1 SDANENTMLEV
12 ENLVKKF
19 DDKTAVDGVSFSVS
33 SGEVTAL
40 IGTSGCGKTTTLK
53 MINRLVEP
61 TSGTIRING
70 KITTGINP
78 IELRRQIGYVIQEN
92 GLFPHYT
99 VAENIG
105 VVPRLLGYSAQQIQA
120 LIPEVLQKVELPIK
134 GIQDKYPNALS
145 GGQQQRV
152 AIARAIAASP
162 PLLLMDEPFSALDPI
177 TRITARK
184 NFQQFI
190 RKIGIAVV
198 LVTHDVAEAIDLA
211 DTIVLMDKGKIVQMG
226 SAADLLFQPASDYV
240 VSFFAE
246 NKMETELKVV
256 KIKDLFPFLNH
267 RNLDSKEMPTLQF
280 EDNLYDISN
289 RYSLSLDKA
298 FQLLE
303 PNQPS
308 PITVLY
314 NDLLVAFQ
322 TYKSTYGTGR

>member
-1 SDANENTMLEV
+1 MLEV
-12 ENLVKKF
+12 EDLVKKF
-19 DDKTAVDGVSFSVS
+19 EDKVAVNGVSFAVA

-53 MINRLVEP
+53 MINRLIEP
-61 TSGTIRING
+61 TNGTIKING
-70 KITTGINP
+70 KDTTGLNA
-78 IELRRQIGYVIQEN
+78 IELRRKIGYVIQEN

-105 VVPRLLGYSAQQIQA
+105 VVPRLLGYTHQQIQD
-120 LIPEVLQKVELPIK
+120 LIPDVLQKVELPTA
-134 GIQDKYPNALS
+134 GIQHKYPNELS

-190 RKIGIAVV
+190 RKLGIAVV

-211 DTIVLMDKGKIVQMG
+211 DTIALMDKGKIVQMG
-226 SAADLLFQPASDYV
+226 SAADLLFRPASDYV
-240 VSFFAE
+240 ISFFAE

-256 KIKDLFPFLNH
+256 KVNDL
-267 RNLDSKEMPTLQF
+267 LDYLPVHKAHQDAAPEISLA
-280 EDNLYDISN
+280 DNLYDISN
-289 RYSLSLDKA
+289 QYSISLDQA
-298 FQLLE
+298 FQ
-303 PNQPS
+303 
-308 PITVLY
+308 VLRTDNSRFSIIF
-314 NDLLVAFQ
+314 NDLLAAFQ
-322 TYKSTYGTGR
+322 QYKLAYGNRE